1 MTKTEAEALIGHTLY
16 LPRFDV
22 VDVYGVAGVRKTS
35 KFKEDYGLVSDDD
48 GNLIPNQVFFED
60 RKSALE
66 YVKETLENSIRGSE
80 REIAEIRE
88 NLARDRGSLDRVRQE
103 LMPLPVPAASL

>member
-16 LPRFDV
+16 IPRYSV
-22 VDVYGVAGVRKTS
+22 VDVYGVAGIRKTKS
-35 KFKEDYGLVSDDD
+35 YKEDYRLVSDDD
-48 GNLIPNQVFFED
+48 GELIPQQAFFED

-66 YVKETLENSIRGSE
+66 YVRETLENSIRGAE

-88 NLARDRGSLDRVRQE
+88 NIARDSGSLDRVRQE
-103 LMPLPVPAASL
+103 LMPSPELAR